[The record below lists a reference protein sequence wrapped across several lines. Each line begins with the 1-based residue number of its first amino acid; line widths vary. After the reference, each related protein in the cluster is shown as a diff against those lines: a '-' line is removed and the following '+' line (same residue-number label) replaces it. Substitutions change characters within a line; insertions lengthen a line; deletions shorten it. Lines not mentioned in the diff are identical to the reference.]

1 MREITIKPTGNSM
14 LPFIRPNDTVSLI
27 CDCRDI
33 KKYDVV
39 LYQAY
44 GVSVLHRVI
53 GEEKDKYIICGDN
66 TAVIEKIPK
75 NKIAA
80 KAAKLKRRSRVIDIN
95 HSMLKLMV
103 RIWYGIGLKKT
114 ARYAKRK
121 INKIQI

>member
-1 MREITIKPTGNSM
+1 M
-14 LPFIRPNDTVSLI
+14 
-27 CDCRDI
+27 
-33 KKYDVV
+33 
-39 LYQAY
+39 
-44 GVSVLHRVI
+44 SVLHRVI

>member
-53 GEEKDKYIICGDN
+53 GEENDRYIICGDN
-66 TAVIEKIPK
+66 TAVIEKVPK
-75 NKIAA
+75 KKVAA
-80 KAAKLKRRSRVIDIN
+80 KAVKIERHGRMIDMNKPII
-95 HSMLKLMV
+95 KLML
-103 RIWYGIGLKKT
+103 RIWYELRVKR
-114 ARYAKRK
+114 AVRK
-121 INKIQI
+121 INKMINKTKN